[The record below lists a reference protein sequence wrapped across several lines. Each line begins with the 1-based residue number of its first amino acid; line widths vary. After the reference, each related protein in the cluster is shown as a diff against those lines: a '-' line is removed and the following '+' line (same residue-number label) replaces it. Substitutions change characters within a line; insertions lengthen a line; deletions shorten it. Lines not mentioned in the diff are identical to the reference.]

1 MPPIDKNNIQDHKMM
16 LKILST
22 AHVEALKKLDKIREW
37 QKIMCKIL
45 ESLTKHIRICKKIKR
60 N

>member
-1 MPPIDKNNIQDHKMM
+1 MSPIDKNNIQDHKMM

-45 ESLTKHIRICKKIKR
+45 
-60 N
+60 